1 MGQEES
7 TLKRASQAEQKQWKI
22 RSIRQL
28 TGNKRN
34 WEIINYLLTKLA
46 VDRVS
51 YHVMINGD
59 ICVFLLRRTIYRPPL
74 SSLTYSKTNT
84 SHTNSL
90 NQRVPKSSKVI
101 SPSKAKHTHTHTEII
116 IIIMGNALPGNST
129 EYHRQKRPSVL
140 KFERAVSRIKT
151 PVTVIKKWHSG

>member
-1 MGQEES
+1 M
-7 TLKRASQAEQKQWKI
+7 
-22 RSIRQL
+22 
-28 TGNKRN
+28 
-34 WEIINYLLTKLA
+34 
-46 VDRVS
+46 S

-151 PVTVIKKWHSG
+151 PVTVIKKWHSGYYFEIFQKLFLFYRFVKKKIFSSRANHSW